1 MITSSIIKH
10 LLCDSESLSSYYGNT
25 PVTFEDVARRLFLL
39 DRQENKNIP
48 DHYYLLNKQYS
59 LEGIGNLSGLLTQ
72 GLYRIADEY
81 LELRGNRV
89 YVKQLLQNEWQ
100 QLITEIP
107 PLLLITV
114 FLSRK
119 HPVDWREP
127 EDVRRFYYTCI
138 LPNARYTAL
147 PYPYLPQLELYV
159 KEHKGFHDLHMHLN
173 GSTETDITW
182 QDFLLNPDK
191 AYKDLQAGYKDQ
203 LVREQYE
210 QEAHLLDPKQYLN
223 YLIIARRIRI
233 YLYGMLFPDIWKG
246 KDLSFLSDMGK
257 LLRNFNSDSLPP
269 LFPDSADHPFYGL
282 VCESDVGD
290 TSRLLSIEAL
300 MYALLF
306 HYLTLSPHEG
316 VASAFHYYLLI
327 LGLTN
332 RFLVQ
337 QADQFGFIQFKKITV
352 NELRSQSEKAYR
364 NRFFQLQGN
373 DLRNIRFLG
382 GRFAPKKTQSEV
394 EKLIQ
399 RIQEGWAALQ
409 NEIRREWLRTGMI
422 DSMDTHPDLPRLNL
436 IVHFIK
442 APDTHPDDEIRH
454 KSLRYKIWN
463 QASVLSY
470 MKKHNSPYIRQVIGV
485 DAASSE
491 FDTPPEVFAP
501 VFRML
506 RRSGFGHFTYHA
518 GEDFFH
524 IIGGLRSIYEAVYFN
539 ELGCG
544 DRIGHATAAGL
555 DVKIWEQ
562 NIGGRMLIRQGEYL
576 DDLVFAYHLIITRN
590 HDCRLVSLKSKIP
603 FLTHAIQEL
612 SNSIYGKH
620 YPLKTLEDAWLLR
633 KYCPLIMKT
642 LSLSEEEARNYFI
655 RECTAEDLKEC
666 ATFDYDEWTGIRK
679 ETFPFDPA
687 NEAVKLY
694 LDYHRKC
701 YRERYEQIMEVEVES
716 IFTLG
721 EMTILQLAMLQLLH
735 EKEIVIETLP
745 TSNVRI
751 GHHSSFATYHLWNWL
766 KWEEEGNRIPPI
778 VVGTDDAGIFATN
791 IYNEFANIY
800 CLLTHGH
807 ELSHSKAMEVIARL
821 ERNARIYR
829 FM

>member
-10 LLCDSESLSSYYGNT
+10 LLCDSESLSSYHGNS
-25 PVTFEDVARRLFLL
+25 PVTFEDVTRRLFLL
-39 DRQENKNIP
+39 DRQENTNIP

-59 LEGIGNLSGLLTQ
+59 LEGIGNLPDLLTK

-81 LELRGNRV
+81 LELRNNRV
-89 YVKQLLQNEWQ
+89 YVKQVLQNEWQ

-107 PLLLITV
+107 PLVLIAA
-114 FLSRK
+114 FISRK
-119 HPVDWREP
+119 SPVDLDEP
-127 EDVRRFYYTCI
+127 EDIRRFYTTYI
-138 LPNARYTAL
+138 LPNTRYTAL

-159 KEHKGFHDLHMHLN
+159 KENKGFHDLHMHLN

-182 QDFLLNPDK
+182 QDFLLNPDQV
-191 AYKDLQAGYKDQ
+191 YNDLQAGYKDP

-210 QEAHLLDPKQYLN
+210 QEAHLLDPNRYLK
-223 YLIIARRIRI
+223 YLRIARRIRK
-233 YLYGMLFPDIWKG
+233 YLYGMLYPSVWRGEDTSAL
-246 KDLSFLSDMGK
+246 DTVRK
-257 LLRNFNSDSLPP
+257 LLKSFNSDFPHS
-269 LFPDSADHPFYGL
+269 LFPDNADHPFDGL
-282 VCESDVGD
+282 IYTGGTDDS
-290 TSRLLSIEAL
+290 SRLLSIEGL

-306 HYLTLSPHEG
+306 NYLTLHPHECL
-316 VASAFHYYLLI
+316 ASAFHYYLLI

-337 QADQFGFIQFKKITV
+337 QTDQYGFVQFKKITV
-352 NELRSQSEKAYR
+352 NELRAQSEKAYK

-382 GRFAPKKTQSEV
+382 GRFAPKKTRYEV
-394 EKLIQ
+394 ERLIH
-399 RIQEGWAALQ
+399 RIEEGWIALQ
-409 NEIRREWLRTGMI
+409 KEIRKEWRAAGMEEEA
-422 DSMDTHPDLPRLNL
+422 DLPCLNL

-442 APDTHPDDEIRH
+442 APDISPDAEIRH
-454 KSLRYKIWN
+454 KHLRYKIWN
-463 QASVLSY
+463 QAVILSY
-470 MKKHNSPYIRQVIGV
+470 MKKNKSPYIRNVIGV

-491 FDTPPEVFAP
+491 FDAPPEVFAP

-506 RRSGFGHFTYHA
+506 RRSGFEHFTYHA

-524 IIGGLRSIYEAVYFN
+524 IVGGLRAIYEAVCFN

-544 DRIGHATAAGL
+544 DRIGHATATGL
-555 DVKIWEQ
+555 DVKIWRR
-562 NIGGRMLIRQGEYL
+562 NIGDRMLIRQGEYL
-576 DDLVFAYHLIITRN
+576 DDLVFAYHLLITRSR
-590 HDCRLVSLKSKIP
+590 DSRLVALKNKIP
-603 FLTHAIQEL
+603 FLSHAIQEL
-612 SNSIYGKH
+612 SNSIYGKY

-633 KYCPLIMKT
+633 KYCPLLMKT
-642 LSLSEEEARNYFI
+642 LSLSEQEARTHFVG
-655 RECTAEDLKEC
+655 ECEKEDIKEC
-666 ATFDYDEWTGIRK
+666 STYDYMEWSEIRK
-679 ETFPFDPA
+679 ETGSFDPPA
-687 NEAVKLY
+687 EAINLY
-694 LDYHRKC
+694 LDYHRA
-701 YRERYEQIMEVEVES
+701 YFRERYEQIMEVEVES
-716 IFTLG
+716 IFTLE
-721 EMTILQLAMLQLLH
+721 EMTVLQLALLEFLH

-807 ELSHSKAMEVIARL
+807 EWSHSKAMEVIARL